1 MFPIHRMTDG
11 DRIDM
16 SDMKEGIMMID
27 GIILGGIAVVVALAV
42 IYMIKEKKKGTG
54 CIGCS
59 CSGCS
64 RKCAHASEAEQE
76 KE

>member
-1 MFPIHRMTDG
+1 
-11 DRIDM
+11 
-16 SDMKEGIMMID
+16 MID
-27 GIILGGIAVVVALAV
+27 GIILGGIAVVIALAV
-42 IYMIKEKKKGTG
+42 VYMIKEKKKGTG

-64 RKCAHASEAEQE
+64 RKCSHASEAERE